1 MLVLLTL
8 GIGVR
13 LAGQTVPIRVGVEL
27 VTVDLQAFGPDG
39 GLVPD
44 IRPDE
49 LTLTV
54 DGRPREIKSFQYVRV
69 GSTLGAQTEAG
80 LPTLAA
86 PFGSNYVGDAGRTII
101 LIIENESL
109 RASVT
114 RPTTTAAAKFVAGLR
129 RATAWRW

>member
-1 MLVLLTL
+1 MRFAPVPVLVLLTL

-69 GSTLGAQTEAG
+69 GSTLARMS
-80 LPTLAA
+80 
-86 PFGSNYVGDAGRTII
+86 GSNLRPVAPP
-101 LIIENESL
+101 L
-109 RASVT
+109 RA
-114 RPTTTAAAKFVAGLR
+114 AASS
-129 RATAWRW
+129 